1 MNLPLSETPKTGFVA
16 PRPKILI
23 PEVVVGVVGG
33 SVVACGV
40 VVADA
45 GVGVVVDAGV
55 VVGVVGGA
63 GVYGAVTNRHC
74 AHRI

>member
-1 MNLPLSETPKTGFVA
+1 MSRRGP
-16 PRPKILI
+16 ILI

-45 GVGVVVDAGV
+45 GVGVVVDGGV
-55 VVGVVGGA
+55 VVGVVGGG

-74 AHRI
+74 AHRISM